1 MERND
6 VIAEDIDDV
15 TAEDIDDVTRNESD
29 RRTSDIIEHCLD
41 VAKIDASQNVFIMPH
56 D

>member
-6 VIAEDIDDV
+6 VIAEDN
-15 TAEDIDDVTRNESD
+15 DDVTRIETDDVMRNETD